1 MGECEMRKG
10 TNTIRTYGE
19 AMSKRDTAILAC
31 LAVCGLLMSATMAE
45 ETYVQTVKVPDG
57 ASMDEIVE
65 LSTRIVPHPRQMIW
79 HKDEFIAFIHYGPNA
94 FSRREWGSGSEDPS
108 LFNPTDLDTDQWCD
122 VMKKAEIKR
131 VVLTVK
137 HHDGMCLWQS
147 RYTKHGV
154 NSSKW
159 RDGEGDVLRDLAE
172 SCKKYGLKLGV
183 YLSPADLHEIKD
195 GNRYGNLSKY
205 REEVIP
211 TPVEGR
217 PFADKRTF
225 RYSVDDYNRYF
236 MNQLSEL
243 LTEYGP
249 IYETWFD
256 GAHPKRK
263 GGQTYTRTQ
272 WTELIHTLAPDAMLA
287 VKGPDTRWCGNES
300 GGTRPTEFNVI
311 PLYVEKYEDEQWND
325 RRGGDL
331 GSRAKLKDAK
341 WLHYYPAEVNTS
353 IRHGWFYR
361 DDEHQTVRDADNV
374 FDIYERA
381 VGGNAAFLLNIPPN
395 REGKYSPRDVESL
408 LETGRR
414 IRATYHTSVS
424 EGSKGPAEVLDGK
437 DETFWQP
444 EDQTGDFEVTLK
456 GKAKINRF
464 MLQEA
469 IATRGQ
475 RVEAHALDAWVDGAW
490 KEVAAATSIGY
501 KRILRFPIVETDRFR
516 IRITGSRAN
525 PTICRASAHYYDEPP
540 NPVEVRVNR
549 NNRVTL
555 VAGIAAFSSKAGF
568 RANNAQLIY
577 YTTDGSEPMVASML
591 YTAAFDMPEGGTIKA
606 RTIVGDRK
614 GTVRTRVLGY
624 PTQKWKILSFS
635 GDRDPRRSP
644 AARAIDGTS
653 HHGWMSKAGDG
664 EKHFAVDMQEEHSIA
679 GFAYLPPNP
688 GRKPVGLVEKYRLE
702 VSADGKT
709 WTAVKEGQFGNIV
722 NDPSKRT
729 VRFDKPVK
737 ARYFKLVGVSS
748 AAGSK
753 EMGIQEFE
761 VLGK

>member
-1 MGECEMRKG
+1 MRRWSV
-10 TNTIRTYGE
+10 IV
-19 AMSKRDTAILAC
+19 LCC
-31 LAVCGLLMSATMAE
+31 LATNCLSLGTTTAE
-45 ETYVQTVKVPDG
+45 ETYVQTVRVPEG
-57 ASMDEIVE
+57 ATLDEVVE
-65 LSTRIVPHPRQMIW
+65 LSTRVVPHPRQMIW
-79 HKDEFIAFIHYGPNA
+79 HRDEFIAFIHYGPNA

-154 NSSKW
+154 SSSKW
-159 RDGEGDVLRDLAE
+159 RDGKGDVLRDLAE

-183 YLSPADLHEIKD
+183 YLSPADLHEIRD

-205 REEVIP
+205 REEAIP
-211 TPVEGR
+211 TPVLGR
-217 PFADKRTF
+217 PFADTRTF

-236 MNQLSEL
+236 MNQLFEL

-249 IYETWFD
+249 VYETWFD

-272 WTELIHTLAPDAMLA
+272 WTEMIHTLAPDAMLA

-311 PLYVEKYEDEQWND
+311 PLNVDKYEDEQWND

-331 GSRAKLKDAK
+331 GSRAKLKGAK

-361 DDEHQTVRDADNV
+361 DDEHQSVRDADNV

-395 REGKYSPRDVESL
+395 REGKLSPDDVESL
-408 LETGRR
+408 IETGKR
-414 IRATYHTSVS
+414 IRATYGSSLSRGTS
-424 EGSKGPAEVLDGK
+424 GPSEVLDGDDK
-437 DETFWQP
+437 TFWQP
-444 EDQTGDFEVTLK
+444 DGLTGEFELKLNRRQTV
-456 GKAKINRF
+456 NRF

-469 IATRGQ
+469 IATQGQ
-475 RVEAHALDAWVDGAW
+475 RVEEHALDAWVEGGW
-490 KEVAAATSIGY
+490 QEVCAATTIGY
-501 KRILRFPIVETDRFR
+501 KRILRFPTVETDRFR
-516 IRITGSRAN
+516 VRIIDSRAN
-525 PTICRASAHYYDEPP
+525 PTICRASAHHYDEPP
-540 NPVEVRVNR
+540 NPVEFRVSS

-555 VAGIAAFSSKAGF
+555 VAGIAAFAGKAGF
-568 RANNAQLIY
+568 RANASQLIY
-577 YTTDGSEPMVASML
+577 YTIDGSEPTAVSTR
-591 YTAAFDMPEGGTIKA
+591 YTAAFDMPEGGTLKA
-606 RTIVGDRK
+606 RTIVGGRQ
-614 GTVRTRVLGY
+614 GALRTRVIGF
-624 PTQKWKILSFS
+624 PTQKWKVLSFS
-635 GDRDPRRSP
+635 GERDPKRSP
-644 AARAIDGTS
+644 ARRAIDGST

-664 EKHFAVDMQEEHSIA
+664 EKHFAVDMQEERSIG
-679 GFAYLPPNP
+679 GFAYVPPNP
-688 GRKPVGLVEKYRLE
+688 GKQQMGMVERYRFE
-702 VSADGKT
+702 VSADGET
-709 WTAVKEGQFGNIV
+709 WTPVKEGQFGNIV

-729 VRFDKPVK
+729 VRFDKPVQ

-748 AAGSK
+748 AADSK
-753 EMGIQEFE
+753 EMGIREIE
-761 VLGK
+761 VLK